1 MQIVPDTEEPI
12 VAIIEEPAP
21 APAPEPA
28 PQPEPAAIVAEE
40 SPAPA
45 PEPAPAPKAPA
56 MVPLRVL
63 QERVGEVTRKKD
75 QDIEALQ
82 RRNAEYEAILARIQR
97 GDPPAAA
104 GDPPAQR
111 PAAAAAPA
119 SGDASFE
126 EAVQRTVTAREAG
139 RAITAM
145 VAQGKS
151 EFTAAEWNEKAEIL
165 GAVGA
170 ASPEFVMDV
179 IAADPA
185 NAHKIIY
192 SLAQDPERAA
202 SLANMDIRQ
211 RTAEL
216 TRMSMAEQAK
226 APAAQAAPAGGAE
239 PPKTQISKA
248 PAPKPPIA
256 PHAPAA
262 DVDPRT
268 PEGNEKMSDEQWG
281 KWYKDTYMKRTG

>member
-12 VAIIEEPAP
+12 AALPEAPAP

-28 PQPEPAAIVAEE
+28 PEPAPIAAEE
-40 SPAPA
+40 PPAPE
-45 PEPAPAPKAPA
+45 PEPAPAPKTPA
-56 MVPLRVL
+56 TVPLRIL

-75 QDIEALQ
+75 QDIAD
-82 RRNAEYEAILARIQR
+82 RDRKIAEYEAILARVQA
-97 GDPPAAA
+97 DPAAA
-104 GDPPAQR
+104 PAAPR
-111 PAAAAAPA
+111 AAPAAAAPA
-119 SGDASFE
+119 PGEATFE
-126 EAVQRTVTAREAG
+126 EAVNRTVTQREAVKS
-139 RAITAM
+139 INAM
-145 VAQGKS
+145 VAQGRN
-151 EFTAAEWNEKAEIL
+151 EFSAAEWNEKAEIL

-185 NAHKIIY
+185 NAHKIIFQ
-192 SLAQDPERAA
+192 LAQDPERASA
-202 SLANMDIRQ
+202 LANMDIRQ

-226 APAAQAAPAGGAE
+226 APAAAAPAA
-239 PPKTQISKA
+239 PAAPATQVSRA

-262 DVDPRT
+262 DIDPT
-268 PEGNEKMSDEQWG
+268 TAEGNEKMSDQQFE
-281 KWYKDTYMKRTG
+281 KWYKEKYMKRA